1 MISSKRA
8 KKRPLEVK
16 EEGSVLQYELGEI
29 EEVLQKLNLTSVILG
44 DYLAFLRSDFDLTI
58 AEEPYIAV
66 MLLFDRSSGRFLAR
80 IWNKTVAVG
89 KAVTKKEL
97 SSVLSDIFD
106 GGRPCIGIPQ
116 DEELPQI
123 EPNSQFLVKT
133 SKSCHLLLGKDADP
147 DAVSCQE
154 CLKLSC
160 SVETPT
166 PDVKC
171 KVEIKETGDAD
182 SFLDQ
187 KETHG
192 SFENED
198 QGFDDAD
205 YDVNE
210 DLGPQEEESEWE
222 EDRDEIE
229 KEPEKEPRNKSDK
242 RSCKFGKKSK
252 SLIQIKMT

>member
-116 DEELPQI
+116 EDEELPLI
-123 EPNSQFLVKT
+123 DPTSQFLVKA
-133 SKSCHLLLGKDADP
+133 SKACHLLLGKDADP
-147 DAVSCQE
+147 D
-154 CLKLSC
+154 
-160 SVETPT
+160 
-166 PDVKC
+166 
-171 KVEIKETGDAD
+171 
-182 SFLDQ
+182 
-187 KETHG
+187 
-192 SFENED
+192 
-198 QGFDDAD
+198 
-205 YDVNE
+205 
-210 DLGPQEEESEWE
+210 
-222 EDRDEIE
+222 
-229 KEPEKEPRNKSDK
+229 
-242 RSCKFGKKSK
+242 
-252 SLIQIKMT
+252 